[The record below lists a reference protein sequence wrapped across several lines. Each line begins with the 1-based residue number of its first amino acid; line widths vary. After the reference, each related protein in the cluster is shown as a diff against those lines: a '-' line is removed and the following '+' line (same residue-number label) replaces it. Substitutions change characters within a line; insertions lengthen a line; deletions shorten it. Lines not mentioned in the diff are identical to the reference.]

1 VTVKYVRTIKKEIM
15 HFGTFIDCNGDWL
28 DTVHFPDTTR
38 RYPLQGVG
46 VYWMKGK
53 VVDDFGAYSIEVK
66 ELKKIGM
73 KKDQLA

>member
-1 VTVKYVRTIKKEIM
+1 
-15 HFGTFIDCNGDWL
+15 
-28 DTVHFPDTTR
+28 
-38 RYPLQGVG
+38 
-46 VYWMKGK
+46 